1 MSIKFIHSFFGLFGY
16 VGQRIV
22 DTIELTGYTLVLL
35 LQAGFYTKNVFS
47 KRREILKQMYIAAVK
62 TFFVVSVVALFT
74 GMIVALQTGIE
85 MKAFK
90 QEALIGNVIIATMT
104 REMGPFMTAI
114 ILTASVGSA
123 MAAEIGT
130 MTVSEEV
137 DALQMMSISP
147 VKFLVMPRVV
157 AMAIM
162 VPIMTVYTNALGT
175 LGGGVVANYQLQVS
189 WEVYYSHVL
198 ESLHF
203 KAVYTGLLKSFIFGL
218 IISGVSCAQG
228 LRATNGALGVGKATR
243 EAVVISFLMVLIIGY
258 FITAVFYGKE

>member
-104 REMGPFMTAI
+104 REMGPFMTA
-114 ILTASVGSA
+114 
-123 MAAEIGT
+123 
-130 MTVSEEV
+130 
-137 DALQMMSISP
+137 
-147 VKFLVMPRVV
+147 
-157 AMAIM
+157 
-162 VPIMTVYTNALGT
+162 
-175 LGGGVVANYQLQVS
+175 
-189 WEVYYSHVL
+189 
-198 ESLHF
+198 
-203 KAVYTGLLKSFIFGL
+203 
-218 IISGVSCAQG
+218 
-228 LRATNGALGVGKATR
+228 
-243 EAVVISFLMVLIIGY
+243 
-258 FITAVFYGKE
+258 

>member
-1 MSIKFIHSFFGLFGY
+1 ANFDGTLGAVPEELRKVAAFCEKHDLILVSDEIHNDLVFP
-16 VGQRIV
+16 GQKHTVMANAAPEIANRLV
-22 DTIELTGYTLVLL
+22 MLTAST
-35 LQAGFYTKNVFS
+35 
-47 KRREILKQMYIAAVK
+47 K
-62 TFFVVSVVALFT
+62 TFNIA
-74 GMIVALQTGIE
+74 GAH
-85 MKAFK
+85 
-90 QEALIGNVIIATMT
+90 IGNVIIATMT